1 MPLTL
6 YSFDL
11 QIDDVDIAEMMVNLG
26 SDPRPHTINMTNK
39 ITLNPFQQTSAM
51 SSSYGINSN
60 SFGVEEKIPYPRDDP
75 WIRDSLSLLEDG
87 RDDSNAWTKK
97 ASALRQLVNTLV
109 LLFLLKYIYIVYS

>member
-6 YSFDL
+6 YSFNL

-26 SDPRPHTINMTNK
+26 SDPRPHTINMTKKN
-39 ITLNPFQQTSAM
+39 TLNPFQQTSAM

-97 ASALRQLVNTLV
+97 ASALRQLVSTLV
-109 LLFLLKYIYIVYS
+109 LFILYIYSI